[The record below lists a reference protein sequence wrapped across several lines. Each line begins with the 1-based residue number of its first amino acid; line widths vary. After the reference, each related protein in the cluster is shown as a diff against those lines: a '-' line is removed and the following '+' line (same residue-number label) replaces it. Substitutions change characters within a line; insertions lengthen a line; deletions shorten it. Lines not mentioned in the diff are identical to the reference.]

1 MPSTFAFSGRTR
13 GGETVSGERIGD
25 TMDAVVAMLRRE
37 QILVTRIQPVKA
49 KPEAAAA
56 GGGWSLFNRGGSKK
70 VNAKNL
76 AVFTRQFS
84 VMIDAGL
91 PLVQCL
97 DILGG
102 QEEDKN
108 FSRAILQTRT
118 DVEGGASLA
127 DAMRKH
133 PKTFDPLFTNMIAA
147 GEAGGILDTILKRLA
162 TYIEKAVKLK
172 GQVKSAMIYPVA
184 VIIIAALVVGVILW
198 KVIPTFASLFAGL
211 GAELPL
217 PTRIVIWLSNSFVRF
232 MPFILVGIFGLG
244 FAFRQ
249 YYATENGRRVVDRT
263 FLKLPVLGPILRKIA
278 VARFCRTLS
287 TLISSGVPILDGLE
301 ITARTSGNA
310 VIEDA
315 ILSTR
320 RSIEQGETI
329 ASPLRD
335 TAVFPSMVVQMIG
348 VGEAT
353 GALDTMLGKIADF
366 YEEEVDTAVAGM
378 LTLLE
383 PVMIAFLGG
392 VVGGIVIAMYLP
404 IFGLI
409 GKLTG

>member
-1 MPSTFAFSGRTR
+1 MPTFAFSGRTR
-13 GGETVSGERIGD
+13 TGESVAGERMGD
-25 TMDAVVAMLRRE
+25 TMDAVVSALRRE
-37 QILVTRIQPVKA
+37 QILVTRIQPAKA
-49 KPEAAAA
+49 KADAPA
-56 GGGWSLFNRGGSKK
+56 GGGFSLFGKRAKK
-70 VNAKNL
+70 VKPKNL

-97 DILGG
+97 DILGN

-108 FSRAILQTRT
+108 FSEVILQTRT
-118 DVEGGASLA
+118 DVESGASLA
-127 DAMRKH
+127 DAMKKH

-172 GQVKSAMIYPVA
+172 SQVKSAMVYPIA
-184 VIIIAALVVGVILW
+184 VIVIAAVVVGVILW
-198 KVIPTFASLFAGL
+198 KVIPTFASLFAGM

-217 PTRIVIWLSNSFVRF
+217 PTRIVIWMSNSLVRY
-232 MPFILVGIFGLG
+232 MPFIVGGLLAAG

-249 YYATENGRRVVDRT
+249 YYSTEGGRHALDALTLR
-263 FLKLPVLGPILRKIA
+263 LPILGTIMRKIA

-287 TLISSGVPILDGLE
+287 TLISSGVPILDGLD

-310 VIEDA
+310 IVEDA
-315 ILSTR
+315 ILTTR
-320 RSIEQGETI
+320 KSIEQGETI
-329 ASPLRD
+329 SAPLKE
-335 TAVFPSMVVQMIG
+335 TAVFPAMVVQMIG

-353 GALDTMLGKIADF
+353 GALDTMLSKIADF

-383 PVMIAFLGG
+383 PLMIALLGG
-392 VVGGIVIAMYLP
+392 IVGGIVIAMYLP
-404 IFGLI
+404 IFDLI
-409 GKLTG
+409 SKLT